1 LRLHPLWKKCVVYF
15 ENQQTDRLL
24 YASIPTLG
32 AGKRPLGLRLFTSSR
47 RSTETIM
54 LKRLIVF
61 TVLGF
66 SANVAPAA
74 TINGFF
80 SAFGND
86 SFTSSEIT
94 FVPGTSTVEPS
105 IGGDFATYLTT
116 GNPLNFIA
124 LPGGLPYT
132 AGGTQ
137 ISPPGLP
144 AFFTTSENGETFSFF
159 ISSYD
164 ADYIPSTA
172 SAVGCASGNTCL
184 LVQGTGF
191 FTGTGAVN
199 FSPTAADFQ
208 FDSSYVPGQAVGTV
222 TSFAAQA
229 EAAGVGVSQV
239 PEPASLA
246 LFGTGLLGIVGIAR
260 RAFKA

>member
-1 LRLHPLWKKCVVYF
+1 
-15 ENQQTDRLL
+15 
-24 YASIPTLG
+24 
-32 AGKRPLGLRLFTSSR
+32 
-47 RSTETIM
+47 M
-54 LKRLIVF
+54 LKCLVVL
-61 TVLGF
+61 TVLGL
-66 SANVAPAA
+66 SAGAAPAA

-94 FVPGTSTVEPS
+94 FDPGTSTVEPS
-105 IGGDFATYLTT
+105 IGGDFATYLTA

-144 AFFTTSENGETFSFF
+144 AFFTTTENGETFSFF
-159 ISSYD
+159 ITSYD
-164 ADYIPSTA
+164 ADYVPSTA
-172 SAVGCASGNTCL
+172 SAIGCADGDTCL
-184 LVQGTGF
+184 LVQGTGYF
-191 FTGTGAVN
+191 IGTGAVT
-199 FSPTAADFQ
+199 FAPTVADFQ
-208 FDSSYVPGQAVGTV
+208 FDSSYVPGQAIGTV
-222 TSFAAQA
+222 TSFAAQS
-229 EAAGVGVSQV
+229 EAGGVGVTQV

-260 RAFKA
+260 RKFKA